1 MELKC
6 YQKER
11 LATLAGFFR
20 DGRVGGPKA
29 AYESIVN
36 EPAQKARLGRY
47 AGAYRALE
55 AVPLAPY
62 VCLRLPTGGGKTLL
76 AARAVSVARDSW
88 IERDYPL
95 VVWLLAT
102 NTIFLPTLVAV
113 KNTPHAY
120 KQGPCAHV
128 HWRAPVF
135 SSAPLTL
142 T

>member
-6 YQKER
+6 YQKET
-11 LATLAGFFR
+11 LATLGRFLR
-20 DGRVGGPKA
+20 DARVGGPKA

-95 VVWLLAT
+95 VLWLVPP
-102 NTIFLPTLVAV
+102 NTIRLQTLGA
-113 KNTPHAY
+113 
-120 KQGPCAHV
+120 
-128 HWRAPVF
+128 
-135 SSAPLTL
+135 L
-142 T
+142 